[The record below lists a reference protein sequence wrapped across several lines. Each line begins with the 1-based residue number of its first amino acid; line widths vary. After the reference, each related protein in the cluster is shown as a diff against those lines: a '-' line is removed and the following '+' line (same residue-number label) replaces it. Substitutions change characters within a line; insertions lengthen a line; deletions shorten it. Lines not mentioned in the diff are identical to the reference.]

1 MNLKFRH
8 SAAAAAVFLSL
19 FMPAWGGPCTC
30 TCCIPA
36 SSKTAVSA
44 DPAAAARTTA
54 KPPAEKTVREVR
66 KAVSPRRS
74 AAQRKVHFES
84 THNTRDLGGLPTRN
98 GYVKDGMIYRSGAFC
113 YATPSDSEKLASLPL
128 KTVIDLRTQRE
139 VEKKEGPDRLPAG
152 CSIAVLHLPMAF
164 KGDRNIGRYYSYA
177 LDNDESVA
185 GFFHALANPR
195 NYPLLYHCS
204 AGKDRTGVM
213 TALLL
218 ELLGTPRHVI
228 MDDYLESQRNS
239 AKLKV
244 HRRWLREIFGLIDK
258 AGGVDVF
265 LAQQGVKPAYLQAV
279 PAILEQ
285 K

>member
-1 MNLKFRH
+1 MKLQMKSFII
-8 SAAAAAVFLSL
+8 AAAVSLSL

-30 TCCIPA
+30 KCCCTAP
-36 SSKTAVSA
+36 SKTAEGAEPAAEERAAVKPVSA
-44 DPAAAARTTA
+44 EP
-54 KPPAEKTVREVR
+54 VREVK

-113 YATPSDSEKLASLPL
+113 YATPGDSEKLASLPL
-128 KTVIDLRTQRE
+128 KTIIDLRTKRE

-152 CSIAVLHLPMAF
+152 SSITTLYLPMAF
-164 KGDRNIGRYYSYA
+164 KGDKNIGRYYSYA

-195 NYPLLYHCS
+195 SYPVLYHCS

-228 MDDYLESQRNS
+228 MDDYLESKRNS
-239 AKLKV
+239 AQLKV

-265 LAQQGVKPAYLQAV
+265 LAQQGVKPADLKAI